1 MADLAAM
8 VKMLEAQKKQMDI
21 LQARIKDMEGKNNKN
36 AVDLV
41 EESDV
46 EGEVE
51 RRRSPRLAKNRKGN
65 KMKRKEAEEVLL
77 LLRCL
82 FSLSLPLRC
91 LFSSSLLLRFFF
103 FVFALAFFFSFLCLT
118 LFVLFFV

>member
-1 MADLAAM
+1 M
-8 VKMLEAQKKQMDI
+8 
-21 LQARIKDMEGKNNKN
+21 
-36 AVDLV
+36 

-103 FVFALAFFFSFLCLT
+103 FVFALAFFF
-118 LFVLFFV
+118 LFFVLRFLFCFSFGR